1 MAHPPPTSAHRLTA
15 QKKKHSSTSSAVH
28 AKEQRDIISSLY
40 ANLDK
45 YFQRTKTALSLRMAP
60 KSGIRHWIFRL
71 QNSSQDTT
79 PFPEW
84 HPNPYNT
91 GASTPAHI
99 QSISLAYKS
108 QCNIGWDNLIRGRIS
123 NLWGTAYLHSRSLVA
138 TAPANLKWST
148 NLIKI
153 IWKSAL
159 HLWAQRCTTLGE
171 VELEL
176 EHQQATSQ
184 REQTEF
190 RIQRLFLHG
199 KFKTL
204 PEDHHYLF
212 TQHTLPTLLD
222 QPYQTLLLWL
232 ETYTSANNKWQKHT
246 DGRINNPI
254 DRGPTQT
261 TLHRYFQQRQ
271 PLANPPA

>member
-1 MAHPPPTSAHRLTA
+1 MGYTLHAIPIPCHYC
-15 QKKKHSSTSSAVH
+15 SS
-28 AKEQRDIISSLY
+28 
-40 ANLDK
+40 N
-45 YFQRTKTALSLRMAP
+45 
-60 KSGIRHWIFRL
+60 
-71 QNSSQDTT
+71 
-79 PFPEW
+79 PEMVNK
-84 HPNPYNT
+84 P
-91 GASTPAHI
+91 HI
-99 QSISLAYKS
+99 
-108 QCNIGWDNLIRGRIS
+108 
-123 NLWGTAYLHSRSLVA
+123 
-138 TAPANLKWST
+138 
-148 NLIKI
+148 I

-184 REQTEF
+184 REHTEF
-190 RIQRLFLHG
+190 GIQRLFLHG

-204 PEDHHYLF
+204 PEDHQYLF

-261 TLHRYFQQRQ
+261 TLHRYFQQLQ